1 MATVADFIR
10 FADADRDIMRRVS
23 VNTVAEYFAPTS
35 PGEKGLT
42 KVVFKHGGHVYTRHT
57 PEEIDKA
64 IESEGR
70 VVSV

>member
-10 FADADRDIMRRVS
+10 FKDADRDIMRRVR
-23 VNTVAEYFAPTS
+23 VDAIAEYFVPITDAERVTQ
-35 PGEKGLT
+35 
-42 KVVFKHGGHVYTRHT
+42 VAFKQGGSVSTRHT

-64 IESEGR
+64 IESEGC